1 LKKYLSI
8 LVPSRNRPKNVI
20 RLCDSLFSRS
30 KFPNHIEVL
39 FYFDEDDNYLDEY
52 PSLLEKYNQ
61 KYPLSIKIEIGPS
74 LILSDYPNKLYKLA
88 TSDIFLNLG
97 DDNICITDNWDEI
110 LINNINACPNKM
122 NFVYWNDGFWGGK
135 LATHHCLHRN
145 YVECLGYF
153 YPPIFDFGESDRW
166 MTEVAKKSNTSHYID
181 KILFEHL
188 HYSFNK
194 SEFDSTYQKKE
205 ESDKELNNV
214 LLYNRT
220 TYYRELDIKKVIN
233 KKNNFG

>member
-39 FYFDEDDNYLDEY
+39 FYFDNDDDYLNEY
-52 PSLLEKYNQ
+52 PSLLKKYNQ
-61 KYPLSIKIEIGPS
+61 KYPLSIKIEIGPP

-88 TSDIFLNLG
+88 TSDIFFNLG
-97 DDNICITDNWDEI
+97 DDNICVKDNWDEI
-110 LINNINACPNKM
+110 IIKSINACPNKM
-122 NFVYWNDGFWGGK
+122 NFVYWNDGHWGKK

-153 YPPIFDFGESDRW
+153 YPPIFDFEEADRW
-166 MTEVAKKSNTSHYID
+166 MSEVGFNSNTNYYID
-181 KILFEHL
+181 EILFSHE
-188 HYSFNK
+188 HYSKGK
-194 SEFDSTYQKKE
+194 SEFDSTYERKINSQKE
-205 ESDKELNNV
+205 FNNHI
-214 LLYNRT
+214 LYDRT
-220 TYYRELDIKKVIN
+220 THYRELDIKKVIN